1 MIILDG
7 AYEITIAPD
16 VTIFLMMY
24 SIILM
29 NG

>member
-16 VTIFLMMY
+16 VTIFLMMEF
-24 SIILM
+24 IILI